1 MRKFVVRPAA
11 KGIENFNARRRPL
24 DQCVRSGPKQLTQ
37 QQMLRMTVVYV
48 EHAAFWQIW
57 PRHPPI
63 FITVVETLAEVT
75 SDFPELQHATRAA
88 VESIGHKLQW
98 KNVAETWRLRMAI
111 VTDLVRDS
119 YRYRELIWA
128 LALRELK
135 IRYKRSL
142 LGFLWALLNPALLMI
157 VLTVVFSKVL
167 ISNIPHYGIFI
178 LSTLLPWTFFSQC
191 LAYAVDSMVSNGDLI
206 KKVAVSKSVF
216 PLAAVVSNMIN
227 LLLSIIPLA
236 LIVLVMGHPFFVTWA
251 FLPVPLI
258 ALMLFTAGAT
268 FFFATANV
276 YYRDVA
282 HIVQILLQVWFYVT
296 PIIYPLTIFPE
307 KYRWMFQLNPLI
319 YVLNDFRLAVYYG
332 QMPRPQSVAASFA
345 CGLLSLLIGFAIFRK
360 NQESFVYYL

>member
-1 MRKFVVRPAA
+1 
-11 KGIENFNARRRPL
+11 
-24 DQCVRSGPKQLTQ
+24 
-37 QQMLRMTVVYV
+37 
-48 EHAAFWQIW
+48 
-57 PRHPPI
+57 
-63 FITVVETLAEVT
+63 
-75 SDFPELQHATRAA
+75 
-88 VESIGHKLQW
+88 
-98 KNVAETWRLRMAI
+98 MAI
-111 VTDLVRDS
+111 VTDLFRDS

-135 IRYKRSL
+135 IRYKRSI
-142 LGFLWALLNPALLMI
+142 LGFLWALLNPAMLAI

-167 ISNIPHYGIFI
+167 IANIPHFPIFI

-191 LAYAVDSMVSNGDLI
+191 LAYAVDSMVSNADLI
-206 KKVAVSKSVF
+206 KKVSVSKSVF

-251 FLPVPLI
+251 FLPIPLI

-282 HIVQILLQVWFYVT
+282 HIVQILLQMWFYIT
-296 PIIYPLTIFPE
+296 PIMYPLTIFPE

-319 YVLNDFRLAVYYG
+319 YALNDFRLAVYYG
-332 QMPRPQSVAASFA
+332 QLPRLQSVLTSFI
-345 CGLLSLLIGFAIFRK
+345 CGLLSLFIGFAIFRK
-360 NQESFVYYL
+360 NQDSFVYYL